1 MHSGRAAFCQ
11 SCTQPWAFN
20 TFNRSHFLVNRPPQP
35 PVVVQSNVRELR
47 LAAGLSQQ
55 SAAERF
61 DLSLRVWQTKEAAG
75 NPALLSQGE
84 YELLLL
90 LAGRHPYFSLAPL
103 NKKQG

>member
-1 MHSGRAAFCQ
+1 M
-11 SCTQPWAFN
+11 
-20 TFNRSHFLVNRPPQP
+20 VNRPPQP
-35 PVVVQSNVRELR
+35 PVIVQSNVRELR

-75 NPALLSQGE
+75 NPTLLSQGE

-90 LAGRHPYFSLAPL
+90 LAGRHPHFSLAPQS
-103 NKKQG
+103 KK

>member
-1 MHSGRAAFCQ
+1 M
-11 SCTQPWAFN
+11 
-20 TFNRSHFLVNRPPQP
+20 VNRPPKP
-35 PVVVQSNVRELR
+35 PVIVQSNVRELR

-75 NPALLSQGE
+75 NPTLLSQGE

-90 LAGRHPYFSLAPL
+90 LAGSHPHFSLSPRS
-103 NKKQG
+103 KK

>member
-1 MHSGRAAFCQ
+1 MLKES
-11 SCTQPWAFN
+11 
-20 TFNRSHFLVNRPPQP
+20 FLVNRPPQP
-35 PVVVQSNVRELR
+35 PVAVQSNVRELR

-61 DLSLRVWQTKEAAG
+61 DLSLRVWQTKEAAA

-90 LAGRHPYFSLAPL
+90 LAGRHPHFVLAPQ
-103 NKKQG
+103 NKK

>member
-1 MHSGRAAFCQ
+1 M
-11 SCTQPWAFN
+11 
-20 TFNRSHFLVNRPPQP
+20 VNRPPQSH
-35 PVVVQSNVRELR
+35 VVVQSNVRELR

-75 NPALLSQGE
+75 NPTLLSQGE

-90 LAGRHPYFSLAPL
+90 LAGRHPHFVLSPQS
-103 NKKQG
+103 KK